1 MAVTF
6 QNARKVE
13 LPKINRVSKDIQLVT
28 DLLPYVE
35 GARDENAGITLD
47 TNDAQGLRRALRKAG
62 RALPDGA
69 VTVRFSADSA
79 QKGEGSVTFWTS
91 KLVVR
96 KPKGEQAPAEQSPAE
111 RPTARRGKK

>member
-13 LPKINRVSKDIQLVT
+13 RPSVNRVSKDAQLVT
-28 DLLPYVE
+28 ELIPFVE
-35 GARDENAGITLD
+35 GARDENIGVVLD
-47 TNDAQGLRRALRKAG
+47 TNDAKGLRRALRKAG

-79 QKGEGSVTFWTS
+79 KSGEGAVTFWTS
-91 KLVVR
+91 KLVER
-96 KPKGEQAPAEQSPAE
+96 KPKSAQAPAEQPA
-111 RPTARRGKK
+111 TRRGKK